1 MVWIAEKKVVHHIFG
16 LGFERVK
23 IPVRVKFEFEVKEG
37 AFVPDSLSTHTVYN
51 RTALEKRYPNLNL
64 ASLENSI
71 DSTVRKEIMRYLR
84 DCGFIEND
92 SDSDSSL

>member
-1 MVWIAEKKVVHHIFG
+1 MVWIVEKKVVHHMFG
-16 LGFERVK
+16 LGIERVK
-23 IPVRVKFEFEVKEG
+23 IPVRVTFEFEVKEG
-37 AFVPDSLSTHTVYN
+37 AFAPNSLSTQTVYN

-71 DSTVRKEIMRYLR
+71 DNTVRKEIMAYLKF
-84 DCGFIEND
+84 CVFLEND